1 LNSLNIIQFL
11 YTLALVA
18 FSITLPIDKLIGVNS
33 VALLLLSVTWLAD
46 TSWKTKLKNVKKEP
60 FVWIWIAFFF
70 LMLIGLLYTDK
81 PNIAWGWNILQR
93 ILPLM
98 AIPLILLSTQRFD
111 DAWIHRFFLLFTI
124 ALFGVIVFA
133 LGKASYL
140 YLQEKDITLFYNEKL
155 AGFIRMS
162 GIYLASFI
170 GVAMLILSEYI
181 YPKRKQY
188 KNWQKIALV
197 VLFAFFGVVML
208 LLNIRM
214 AIGALLIVYAILLI
228 WKIGWKGLLI
238 AGTGFGI
245 VGIVIANNTILKT
258 KFKEAINVKEKIILR
273 DTIDHS
279 LDSLGRGWGGRA
291 LRVAIW
297 DCSTDILKES
307 WLLGVG
313 TGDTQTELTK
323 TYKKNNFLFAAEYN
337 TGYNAHNQFLETWLT
352 VGILGFIL
360 LLLNFGYLLKKSIVH
375 KNYLLLGFTIFIL
388 LNCLTETYLQR
399 QKGVSLYAFMASML
413 LMLDRKKEEEKI

>member
-1 LNSLNIIQFL
+1 MNIIQFL

-33 VALLLLSVTWLAD
+33 VALLLLSATWLVD
-46 TSWKTKLKNVKKEP
+46 ISWKTKWQNVKKDP

-111 DAWIHRFFLLFTI
+111 DVWIHRFLLLFTI
-124 ALFGVIVFA
+124 ALFGAIVFA
-133 LGKASYL
+133 LGKAFYL
-140 YLQEKDITLFYNEKL
+140 YTQEQNITIFYNERL

-162 GIYLASFI
+162 GIYLASFV
-170 GVAMLILSEYI
+170 GTAMLILSEYI
-181 YPKRKQY
+181 YPRKSQY
-188 KNWQKIALV
+188 KNWQKVSFVL
-197 VLFAFFGVVML
+197 LFAFFGVIML

-228 WKIGWKGLLI
+228 WKIGWKGLMI
-238 AGTGFGI
+238 ASVGFVI
-245 VGIVIANNTILKT
+245 VGVVITNNTILKT

-307 WLLGVG
+307 WLIGVG

-323 TYKKNNFLFAAEYN
+323 TYRKNNFLFAAEYN

-352 VGILGFIL
+352 VGIVGLIL
-360 LLLNFGYLLKKSIVH
+360 LLLNFAYLLKKAIIH
-375 KNYLLLGFTIFIL
+375 KNYLLLGFTIFIV

-399 QKGVSLYAFMASML
+399 QKGISLYAFMTSML
-413 LMLDRKKEEEKI
+413 LMLERKKEENEN

>member
-1 LNSLNIIQFL
+1 MNIIQFL

-33 VALLLLSVTWLAD
+33 VALLLLSVTWLVD
-46 TSWKTKLKNVKKEP
+46 TSWKTKWKNLKKEP

-70 LMLIGLLYTDK
+70 LMLAGLLYTDK
-81 PNIAWGWNILQR
+81 ANMAWGWNILQR

-111 DAWIHRFFLLFTI
+111 DTWIHRFFLLFVL
-124 ALFGVIVFA
+124 ALFGAMVFA
-133 LGKASYL
+133 LGKAFYL
-140 YLQEKDITLFYNEKL
+140 YTKENDITIFYNERL
-155 AGFIRMS
+155 SGLIRMS

-181 YPKRKQY
+181 YPRKTQY
-188 KNWQKIALV
+188 KNWQKIFFV
-197 VLFAFFGVVML
+197 FLFAFFGVMML

-214 AIGALLIVYAILLI
+214 AIGAFMIVYAILLI
-228 WKIGWKGLLI
+228 WKIGWKGVVI
-238 AGTGFGI
+238 AGVGFVV
-245 VGIVIANNTILKT
+245 VGVVIANNTILKT

-279 LDSLGRGWGGRA
+279 LDTLGRGWGGRA

-297 DCSTDILKES
+297 DCSTDILKED

-323 TYKKNNFLFAAEYN
+323 VYRKNNFLFASEFNA
-337 TGYNAHNQFLETWLT
+337 GYNAHNQFLETWLT
-352 VGILGFIL
+352 VGIVGFIL
-360 LLLNFGYLLKKSIVH
+360 LLLNFGYLLKKAIIH
-375 KNYLLLGFTIFIL
+375 KNYLLFGFTLFVV
-388 LNCLTETYLQR
+388 LNCMTETYLQR
-399 QKGVSLYAFMASML
+399 QKGVSVYAFMASML
-413 LMLDRKKEEEKI
+413 LMLERKKEENKD